1 MPYNPYNPYTTYSP
15 YINGYNTTA
24 VPQNNQGMINN
35 NQPVQQQPQLQN
47 GGVVIVQ
54 NEKEA
59 QDYLV
64 ANGTS
69 VTFIDMNARK
79 VYVKTKGFSTFDVPV
94 FESYSLVKD
103 DNKEVQ
109 EVPGTQYASK
119 EDFEQ
124 LKSDI
129 EKLKANMASV
139 KETAD
144 E

>member
-1 MPYNPYNPYTTYSP
+1 MAYNPYLNYNPLY
-15 YINGYNTTA
+15 NGYTNP
-24 VPQNNQGMINN
+24 VMPQNNPNVMNN
-35 NQPVQQQPQLQN
+35 NQPVQQQVQN

-54 NEKEA
+54 NAKEA

-103 DNKEVQ
+103 ADNEAQ
-109 EVPGTQYASK
+109 EAPAAQYASK
-119 EDFEQ
+119 EDIEHLKNDIEQ
-124 LKSDI
+124 LRANI
-129 EKLKANMASV
+129 VTLKGAGN
-139 KETAD
+139 E
-144 E
+144 

>member
-1 MPYNPYNPYTTYSP
+1 MAYNPYLNYNPLY
-15 YINGYNTTA
+15 NGFTNP
-24 VPQNNQGMINN
+24 VMPQNNPNVMNN
-35 NQPVQQQPQLQN
+35 NQPVQQQQVQN

-54 NEKEA
+54 NAKEA

-103 DNKEVQ
+103 ADNEVQ
-109 EVPGTQYASK
+109 EAPAAQYASK
-119 EDFEQ
+119 EDIEHLKNDIEQ
-124 LKSDI
+124 LRANI
-129 EKLKANMASV
+129 VTLKEDGN
-139 KETAD
+139 E
-144 E
+144 

>member
-1 MPYNPYNPYTTYSP
+1 MAYNPYLNYNPLY
-15 YINGYNTTA
+15 NGYTNP
-24 VPQNNQGMINN
+24 VMPQNNPNVMNN
-35 NQPVQQQPQLQN
+35 NQPVQQQVQN

-54 NEKEA
+54 NAKEA

-103 DNKEVQ
+103 ADNEAQ
-109 EVPGTQYASK
+109 EAPAAQYASK
-119 EDFEQ
+119 EDIEHLKNDIEQ
-124 LKSDI
+124 LRANI
-129 EKLKANMASV
+129 VTLKEAGN
-139 KETAD
+139 E
-144 E
+144 

>member
-1 MPYNPYNPYTTYSP
+1 MAYNPYNPYTTYSP
-15 YINGYNTTA
+15 YANGYNTTGIL
-24 VPQNNQGMINN
+24 QNNPGVMNN
-35 NQPVQQQPQLQN
+35 NQPVQQQQLQN

-103 DNKEVQ
+103 VDKEAP
-109 EVPGTQYASK
+109 EASASQYASK
-119 EDFEQ
+119 EEIEL
-124 LKSDI
+124 LKKDI
-129 EKLKANMASV
+129 EKLRADMALV
-139 KETAD
+139 KETGN